1 MTYKEH
7 KKELTDLIDE
17 NDTITLTLT
26 KGLIEQASLLYQQIC
41 DIQDKIKGL
50 GHIQFKK
57 DNPAIQRELPA
68 SKVLTRLQAQY
79 NATMLAIHR
88 ILSKSDMEEKDD
100 DFDRFQ
106 KSFKDRFKKSET
118 R

>member
-1 MTYKEH
+1 MTYMEH
-7 KKELTDLIDE
+7 KKELIDLIDE
-17 NDTITLTLT
+17 NDIITLTLT
-26 KGLIEQASLLYQQIC
+26 KGLIEQASLLYEQIC
-41 DIQDKIKGL
+41 DIQDKIKGI

-88 ILSKSDMEEKDD
+88 ILSKSAAEEKDD
-100 DFDRFQ
+100 EFDKFQ
-106 KSFKDRFKKSET
+106 ETFKDRIKKSET
-118 R
+118 